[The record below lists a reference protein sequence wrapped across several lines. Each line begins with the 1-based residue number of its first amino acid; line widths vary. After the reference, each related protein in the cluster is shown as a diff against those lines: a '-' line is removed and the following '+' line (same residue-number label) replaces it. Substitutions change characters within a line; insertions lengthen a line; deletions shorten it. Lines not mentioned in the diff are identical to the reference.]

1 MLHEVPIHTILSIW
15 HMATS
20 HAVYLQSMSYKVWD
34 KVDIR
39 ESILI
44 QDVWKV
50 WEHRIIE
57 YAKYENAGIG
67 WMSKVFS

>member
-20 HAVYLQSMSYKVWD
+20 HAVYLQSMSYKVCD

-50 WEHRIIE
+50 WDGNTE